1 MQYNDNNN
9 NNNTKTNNN
18 DSDDKIKRNSENIE
32 TTKLV
37 TIQTDK
43 TNCLIPKS

>member
-37 TIQTDK
+37 TI
-43 TNCLIPKS
+43 

>member
-9 NNNTKTNNN
+9 NNNTKINNN

-37 TIQTDK
+37 TI
-43 TNCLIPKS
+43 

>member
-18 DSDDKIKRNSENIE
+18 DNDDKIKRNSENIE

-37 TIQTDK
+37 TI
-43 TNCLIPKS
+43 